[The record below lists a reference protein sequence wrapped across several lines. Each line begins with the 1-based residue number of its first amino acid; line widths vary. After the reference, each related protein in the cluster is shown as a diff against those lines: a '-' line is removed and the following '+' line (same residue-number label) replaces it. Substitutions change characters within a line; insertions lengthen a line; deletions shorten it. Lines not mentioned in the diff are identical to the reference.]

1 MVYTTPF
8 AATMKALYGALN
20 KNADVGVEWF
30 DSAVPM
36 NEITDHFK
44 SQERFEYGIFG
55 EMDAD
60 CSDNKDTAL
69 WTVSINLEIYS
80 NYRGRKNISSIL
92 ENLLNYLSTK
102 GKGWDALAKIYAENG
117 FNLVAITVGALH
129 INLPIYSDIGTW
141 QSGETKVQFTLSQ
154 K

>member
-1 MVYTTPF
+1 MVYVSPF
-8 AATMKALYGALN
+8 AATMTALNGALN
-20 KNADVGVEWF
+20 NSEIGIEWF

-36 NEITDHFK
+36 MEIKNHFK
-44 SQERFEYGIFG
+44 AQERFEYGIFG

-80 NYRGRKNISSIL
+80 NYNGRKNITLIL
-92 ENLLNYLSTK
+92 EKLLNYLSQK
-102 GKGWDALAKIYAENG
+102 DKGWNALAKILAENG
-117 FNLVAITVGALH
+117 FNLVSITAGAMH
-129 INLPIYSDIGTW
+129 INLPIYSDIGVW
-141 QSGETKVQFTLSQ
+141 QSGEMRITFTLSQ